1 MPFGLFYASSTF
13 QAMINAVLH
22 DLRDEDIITYIHDI
36 LIYPES
42 ESEHIRLVQKV
53 LQCHREA

>member
-22 DLRDEDIITYIHDI
+22 DLRDEGIITCIHDI
-36 LIYPES
+36 LIYSES

-53 LQCHREA
+53 LHCPCEA